1 MESNGKYSI
10 LVIDD
15 EKTNLM
21 ALNTILSPDYTIF
34 IAKSGQEGLKRI
46 GIDKPD
52 LILLDILMPE
62 MDGFEVLKR
71 LKESE
76 DTRDIPVI
84 IITSLD
90 NEADEE
96 KGLELGAV
104 DYIGKPFKNAIVKAR
119 VRIHIQILHQ
129 IRTIERLGMIDGL
142 TNIPNRRCFDDR
154 LALEWRRA
162 LREQKPL
169 AFMMLDMDTFKAY
182 NDTYGHPQG
191 DTLLRTMAQ
200 IFTATILRP
209 LDFAARLGGEEFGI
223 LLPNTDLQAAVR
235 IAEKIRLKVETARI
249 PTVEGKITAATVSIG
264 VASLVPFP
272 QITVDEFIALADGN
286 LYMAKEKGRNQV
298 CY

>member
-34 IAKSGQEGLKRI
+34 IAKSGNEGLKRI

-119 VRIHIQILHQ
+119 VRIHIQIIRQ
-129 IRTIERLGMIDGL
+129 IRTIERLSMIDGL
-142 TNIPNRRCFDDR
+142 TNIPNRRCFDKR
-154 LALEWRRA
+154 ILLEWQWA
-162 LREQKPL
+162 LQEQKPL
-169 AFMMLDMDTFKAY
+169 AFMMLDMDKFKTY

-191 DTLLRTMAQ
+191 DTLLRTVAD
-200 IFTATILRP
+200 IFTAAIKRSTDLT
-209 LDFAARLGGEEFGI
+209 ARLGGEEFGI
-223 LLPNTDLQAAVR
+223 LLPNTKLQAAAL
-235 IAEKIRLKVETARI
+235 IAENIRLKVETARI
-249 PTVEGKITAATVSIG
+249 PTVEEKITAATVSIE
-264 VASLVPFP
+264 VASLVPSP
-272 QITVDEFIALADGN
+272 EITVEEFIALADGN
-286 LYMAKEKGRNQV
+286 LYLAKEKGRNQV
-298 CY
+298 YC